1 MPGRRLSTP
10 DRGFR
15 EVPAAV
21 ATVTIH
27 DLNALPPDR
36 FRDILAGIYER
47 SPWVPA
53 AAAKRRPFA
62 DIAALRI
69 AMAEIVDHA
78 SLQARQALLEAHPDL
93 AGREAQQGHLTEES
107 RGEQKSA
114 GLDRLSRA
122 EMETISRNNAAYKA
136 RFGFPFI
143 ICVRNHDKAGIFAAF
158 ERRLNNS
165 AEMEL
170 ETALREVHEIARLR
184 LENLLA

>member
-1 MPGRRLSTP
+1 M
-10 DRGFR
+10 
-15 EVPAAV
+15 

-27 DLNALPPDR
+27 DLNAAPPER

-53 AAAKRRPFA
+53 AAAERRPFA
-62 DIAALRI
+62 DFDDLRA
-69 AMAEIVDHA
+69 AMAEIVDAA
-78 SLQARQALLEAHPDL
+78 SPEAQQALLEAHPDL
-93 AGREAQQGHLTEES
+93 AGKEAQEGVLTEES

-122 EMETISRNNAAYKA
+122 EMDTISHNNAAYRK

-158 ERRLNNS
+158 ERRLNND
-165 AEMEL
+165 AEAEFR
-170 ETALREVHEIARLR
+170 TALREVHEIARLR

>member
-1 MPGRRLSTP
+1 M
-10 DRGFR
+10 
-15 EVPAAV
+15 

-27 DLNALPPDR
+27 DLNAAPSDR

-53 AAAKRRPFA
+53 AAADRRPFA
-62 DIAALRI
+62 DVAALRD
-69 AMAEIVDHA
+69 AMAGIVDAAPVHA
-78 SLQARQALLEAHPDL
+78 QQALLEAHPDL
-93 AGREAQQGHLTEES
+93 AGKEAQQGELTEES

-122 EMETISRNNAAYKA
+122 EMDAISRNNAAYRK

-158 ERRLNNS
+158 ERRLHNG
-165 AEMEL
+165 AEAEFR
-170 ETALREVHEIARLR
+170 TALREVHEIARLR
-184 LENLLA
+184 LENLLG

>member
-1 MPGRRLSTP
+1 M
-10 DRGFR
+10 
-15 EVPAAV
+15 

-27 DLNALPPDR
+27 DLNALPADQ

-53 AAAKRRPFA
+53 VAAKRRPFV
-62 DIAALRI
+62 DFDALRA
-69 AMAEIVDHA
+69 AMAEIVDA
-78 SLQARQALLEAHPDL
+78 GSPEVQQALLEAHPDL
-93 AGREAQQGHLTEES
+93 AGKEAQEGALTEES

-122 EMETISRNNAAYKA
+122 EMETISRNNAAYRS

-158 ERRLNNS
+158 DRRLNNT
-165 AEMEL
+165 AEVEFQ
-170 ETALREVHEIARLR
+170 TALREVHEIARLR